1 MLFTSMLMLTAAG
14 YYLVHEL
21 PPLAAAGLIFLTPA
35 FFFISLIAGAK
46 RKADMIAV
54 VFGAVLGPVA
64 YVIAPGF
71 DMLIAGLLGG
81 TAAFVLGQR
90 HKKGGA

>member
-1 MLFTSMLMLTAAG
+1 M
-14 YYLVHEL
+14 HEL

-46 RKADMIAV
+46 RKTDMIAIL
-54 VFGAVLGPVA
+54 FGAIFGPIA
-64 YVIAPGF
+64 YFIAPGF

-81 TAAFVLGQR
+81 TAAFVLGQKTKR
-90 HKKGGA
+90 AARDE